1 MVSAFATAV
10 GSWAFCFRS
19 TSLNTGLKTFLA
31 FEIKI
36 VRLAVMD
43 FRPLLRRPR
52 WNRSSA
58 VAPKKSAIKQTE
70 LWSER
75 NSRFLGRL

>member
-19 TSLNTGLKTFLA
+19 TSLKTFLA

-43 FRPLLRRPR
+43 FRPLLRRSR

-58 VAPKKSAIKQTE
+58 VAPKKSAIKPTE